1 MTRHVCE
8 PSHPH
13 ESKSTPGKEHV
24 DYQHKIYHDNGHV
37 EKAGRCSGEGTQH
50 ITEPS
55 LVQAVKDFFGG
66 KK

>member
-1 MTRHVCE
+1 MSRYVCE

-13 ESKSTPGKEHV
+13 TSDSTPGQDHV
-24 DYQHKIYHDNGHV
+24 DYHHKVHHDNGHV
-37 EKAGRCSGEGTQH
+37 EKAGRCSGEGSQH

-55 LVQAVKDFFGG
+55 WVKSVANFFGG